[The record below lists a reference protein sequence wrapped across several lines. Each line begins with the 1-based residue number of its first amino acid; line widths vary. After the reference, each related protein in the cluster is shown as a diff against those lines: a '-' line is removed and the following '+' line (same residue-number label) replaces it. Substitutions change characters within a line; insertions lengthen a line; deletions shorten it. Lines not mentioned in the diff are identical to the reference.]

1 MATYPKVLKP
11 WRGFPNMNG
20 LHGIAVHINQAPP
33 AQDVL
38 GQPPR
43 NGVALTKDLAFHIG
57 TIPRGSIILPI
68 NGFITAAKGFTAAVT
83 IKIGSKTVP
92 EGVLASA
99 TLIPQTPGYKTNLAP
114 GTLAQAPLTE
124 DTPVYILAEA
134 AVPAAGEMSLVI
146 PFYIHRD

>member
-1 MATYPKVLKP
+1 MATYPKILKP

-43 NGVALTKDLAFHIG
+43 NGVALTKDMAFHIG
-57 TIPRGSIILPI
+57 TIPRGSIILPA
-68 NGFITAAKGFTAAVT
+68 NGFVSTAFTASVT
-83 IKIGSKTVP
+83 LKVGSKTVP
-92 EGVLASA
+92 EGILAAA
-99 TLIPQTPGYKTNLAP
+99 TLTTGVGYKANLAP

-124 DTPVYILAEA
+124 DTPVFLLAEA
-134 AVPAAGEMSLVI
+134 AVPAAGVMSLVI

>member
-1 MATYPKVLKP
+1 MATYPKILKP

-43 NGVALTKDLAFHIG
+43 NGVALTQNLAFHIG
-57 TIPRGSIILPI
+57 TIPRGSIILPA
-68 NGFITAAKGFTAAVT
+68 NGFISTAFTAAVT
-83 IKIGSKTVP
+83 LKVGSKTVP
-92 EGVLASA
+92 EGILATA
-99 TLIPQTPGYKTNLAP
+99 TVAPQTAGYKANLAP
-114 GTLAQAPLTE
+114 GTLAAAPLTE
-124 DTPVYILAEA
+124 DTPVYLLAEA
-134 AVPAAGEMSLVI
+134 AVPAAGVMSLVI